1 MALIPY
7 DNFPR
12 LDNLRRELDRFI
24 SEFPRYMTQELMGPR
39 IDVYETE
46 NEVVASCEI
55 PGIEK
60 REDINVYID
69 DDVLTISGTINRVQ
83 EVKEE
88 QVHRRERYQG
98 HFRRSIKLPA
108 QVQEE
113 GARASYKNGVLE
125 VRMTKL
131 QPEKRR
137 GIDVEFH

>member
-24 SEFPRYMTQELMGPR
+24 SEFPRHMTQELMGPR